1 MIMPEAKVK
10 KSGGKEATEVQGL
23 EFIYQTMNLAVPG
36 KAVDLAQ
43 YKNTEALA
51 ASKANERMS
60 AALSVFIDSVL
71 DSTQTVEKIDKVML
85 DHHIAELDRKLS
97 LQLDEIMH
105 HPNFQKMESS
115 WRSLKFLVDRTDF
128 KKNIKIDIIDASKD
142 EVATDFEDSPE
153 IIQSGLYKHVYTSE
167 YDTPGGEPYSA
178 LISNFDFDS
187 SPTDINLLQNV
198 SKVSAACH
206 CPFLGSVSPKFFG
219 KQTIQDLT
227 KIEDLHNY
235 MEKSEFLK
243 WNSFRQTEDSRYVGL
258 MLPRFMLR
266 LPYGPDTI
274 PVRDFNYVENV
285 KGPEHEKYLWGNASF
300 AFAANMVRSYVE
312 NGWCVQ
318 IRGPESGGKVEDLP
332 VHIYDV
338 GKGSQMKI
346 PTEVLI
352 PETREFE
359 FAQEGFIPLSFYK
372 NRNYACFFSANS
384 TQKPTEY
391 DDPVVTANMRIN
403 SRLPYIF
410 LVSRIAHYLKVIQR
424 ENIGSTKSKLVLQK
438 ELKTWISNLV
448 TEMNDPGPELISTH
462 PLKAADVAV
471 NEIEDNPGFYRV
483 NLSVM
488 PHFQIEGI
496 DINLS
501 LVSQMPKGK

>member
-1 MIMPEAKVK
+1 MSDAKVQ
-10 KSGGKEATEVQGL
+10 KSDGKEAAEVQGL
-23 EFIYQTMNLAVPG
+23 EYIYQTMNLSLPG
-36 KAVDLAQ
+36 QAVDLAQ
-43 YKNTEALA
+43 YKNSEVLA
-51 ASKANERMS
+51 TSKANERMS
-60 AALSVFIDSVL
+60 AALSVFVDSVIS
-71 DSTQTVEKIDKVML
+71 STQAVDKIDKAML

-97 LQLDEIMH
+97 MQIDEIMH
-105 HPNFQKMESS
+105 HPKFQKMESA

-128 KKNIKIDIIDASKD
+128 KKNVKIDIFDASK
-142 EVATDFEDSPE
+142 EEIATDFEDAPE
-153 IIQSGLYKHVYTSE
+153 IIQTGLYKHVYTSE
-167 YDTPGGEPYSA
+167 YDTPGGEPYAA
-178 LISNFDFDS
+178 LVSNFEFNS
-187 SPTDINLLQNV
+187 GPSDISLLQNV

-219 KQTIQDLT
+219 KETIQDMT

-235 MEKSEFLK
+235 MEKAEFLK

-266 LPYGPDTI
+266 LPYGPDTL
-274 PVRDFNYVENV
+274 PVKDFNYTESV
-285 KGPEHEKYLWGNASF
+285 KGPDHDKYLWGNSSF

-318 IRGPESGGKVEDLP
+318 IRGPEAGGKVEDLP

-410 LVSRIAHYLKVIQR
+410 LVSRVAHYLKVIQR
-424 ENIGSTKSKLVLQK
+424 ENIGSTKNKVVLQN
-438 ELKTWISNLV
+438 ELNAWITNLV

-462 PLKAADVAV
+462 PLKAAEVSV

>member
-1 MIMPEAKVK
+1 
-10 KSGGKEATEVQGL
+10 
-23 EFIYQTMNLAVPG
+23 
-36 KAVDLAQ
+36 
-43 YKNTEALA
+43 
-51 ASKANERMS
+51 
-60 AALSVFIDSVL
+60 
-71 DSTQTVEKIDKVML
+71 
-85 DHHIAELDRKLS
+85 
-97 LQLDEIMH
+97 
-105 HPNFQKMESS
+105 
-115 WRSLKFLVDRTDF
+115 
-128 KKNIKIDIIDASKD
+128 
-142 EVATDFEDSPE
+142 
-153 IIQSGLYKHVYTSE
+153 
-167 YDTPGGEPYSA
+167 
-178 LISNFDFDS
+178 
-187 SPTDINLLQNV
+187 
-198 SKVSAACH
+198 
-206 CPFLGSVSPKFFG
+206 
-219 KQTIQDLT
+219 
-227 KIEDLHNY
+227 

-266 LPYGPDTI
+266 LPYGPDTL
-274 PVRDFNYVENV
+274 PVRDFNYMENV
-285 KGPEHEKYLWGNASF
+285 KGTDHDKYLWGNSSF
-300 AFAANMVRSYVE
+300 AFAANMIRSYVD

-338 GKGSQMKI
+338 GKGNQMKI
-346 PTEVLI
+346 PTEILI

-384 TQKPTEY
+384 TQKPAEY
-391 DDPVVTANMRIN
+391 DDPAVTANMRIN

-424 ENIGSTKSKLVLQK
+424 ENIGSTKNKVVLQN
-438 ELKTWISNLV
+438 ELNAWITGLV

-462 PLKAADVAV
+462 PLKAAEVSV
-471 NEIEDNPGFYRV
+471 NEIEDNPGFFRV

>member
-1 MIMPEAKVK
+1 
-10 KSGGKEATEVQGL
+10 
-23 EFIYQTMNLAVPG
+23 
-36 KAVDLAQ
+36 
-43 YKNTEALA
+43 
-51 ASKANERMS
+51 
-60 AALSVFIDSVL
+60 
-71 DSTQTVEKIDKVML
+71 
-85 DHHIAELDRKLS
+85 
-97 LQLDEIMH
+97 
-105 HPNFQKMESS
+105 
-115 WRSLKFLVDRTDF
+115 VDRTDF
-128 KKNIKIDIIDASKD
+128 KKNVKLDILDSSK
-142 EVATDFEDSPE
+142 EGLATDFEDAPE
-153 IIQSGLYKHVYTSE
+153 IIQSGLYKHVYVSE

-178 LISNFDFDS
+178 IVSNFDFDS
-187 SPTDINLLQNV
+187 GPADITLLQNV

-206 CPFLGSVSPKFFG
+206 CPFLGSASPKFFG
-219 KQTIQDLT
+219 KKTIQDLT

-266 LPYGPDTI
+266 LPYGPDTL
-274 PVRDFNYVENV
+274 PVKDFNYMENV
-285 KGPEHEKYLWGNASF
+285 KGADHDKYLWGNSSF
-300 AFAANMVRSYVE
+300 AFAANMIRSYVD

-346 PTEVLI
+346 PTEILI

-384 TQKPTEY
+384 SQKPAEY
-391 DDPVVTANMRIN
+391 DDPAVTANMRIN

-424 ENIGSTKSKLVLQK
+424 ENIGSTKNKVVLQN
-438 ELKTWISNLV
+438 ELNSWITGLV

-462 PLKAADVAV
+462 PLKAAEVSV
-471 NEIEDNPGFYRV
+471 NEIEDNPGFFRV